1 MDEKQSKIDFER
13 ELKNI
18 LKTNRRYFWDKGPLN
33 HRRDK
38 YIIIERILEFG
49 TEVEVDVIQN
59 YYGIEAV
66 KSVVIE
72 SRGLSRPEASQSGTG
87 TALFSP
93 RSKILRLRTEMPCSC
108 TALTGE
114 KSGLDFLHR
123 KNLTALNYLPSFQKN

>member
-13 ELKNI
+13 ELENI
-18 LKTNRRYFWDKGPLN
+18 LKTKRRYFWDKGPLN

-38 YIIIERILEFG
+38 YVIIERILEFG

-72 SRGLSRPEASQSGTG
+72 SRGLSRITVNY
-87 TALFSP
+87 FSFVYGFS
-93 RSKILRLRTEMPCSC
+93 REETRCFSDVSHKIWQP
-108 TALTGE
+108 
-114 KSGLDFLHR
+114 
-123 KNLTALNYLPSFQKN
+123 Y